1 MTEDKRPIPST
12 ADFWRSLDHNT
23 LPDPHPLGVVLIG
36 RVKMK
41 KENSRIFVNDIVVED
56 VTIYLR
62 GSGHLNDD
70 LDEDKVEQ

>member
-1 MTEDKRPIPST
+1 
-12 ADFWRSLDHNT
+12 
-23 LPDPHPLGVVLIG
+23 
-36 RVKMK
+36 MK